1 MGTSERKTSC
11 HPLTL
16 SRNGTPDWEFQL
28 GPARFQIRPA
38 RFQIGKIPDRA
49 ATCICMS
56 VKEGVCA
63 LDTCMCYATS
73 NINLAILKDFLFVH
87 TNTHLYMWITF
98 EAPETLHTH
107 QLQTNHLWNK
117 WL

>member
-49 ATCICMS
+49 ATESLMS
-56 VKEGVCA
+56 HKKLEKE
-63 LDTCMCYATS
+63 LDLCLLCFCDDLVGS
-73 NINLAILKDFLFVH
+73 L
-87 TNTHLYMWITF
+87 
-98 EAPETLHTH
+98 
-107 QLQTNHLWNK
+107 
-117 WL
+117 

>member
-49 ATCICMS
+49 ATYTLLVMS
-56 VKEGVCA
+56 LPRKGVYHKKKMA
-63 LDTCMCYATS
+63 L
-73 NINLAILKDFLFVH
+73 
-87 TNTHLYMWITF
+87 TNEL
-98 EAPETLHTH
+98 
-107 QLQTNHLWNK
+107 
-117 WL
+117 